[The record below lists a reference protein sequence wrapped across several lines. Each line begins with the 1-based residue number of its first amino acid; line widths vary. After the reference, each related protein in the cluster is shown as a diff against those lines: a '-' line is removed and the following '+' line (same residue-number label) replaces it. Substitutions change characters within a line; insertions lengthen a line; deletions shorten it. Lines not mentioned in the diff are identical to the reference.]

1 MFLGNSA
8 IQKLNGICTGYTMT
22 NETHVHS
29 VYTLIQP
36 IRNAENLSGRGRQ
49 CFFSVKWLW
58 KIIFSCKVMILPQNC
73 VLLKS
78 RNYTFFHVVFW
89 TVLSQ
94 FVCLLTS
101 KFKGFVCSTLLKKF
115 LFSPVFDSFLFNWL
129 PTTWIILNPWYF
141 AQLLQRQ
148 LVDNVCFQLNHHILR
163 IACQILA
170 INLVPLYSRRFFHLL

>member
-1 MFLGNSA
+1 MEFLGNSA

-36 IRNAENLSGRGRQ
+36 IRNAENLSGKGRQ

-78 RNYTFFHVVFW
+78 RNYTFFHAVFW

-101 KFKGFVCSTLLKKF
+101 KFKGVVCSTHSFSVLYLTVFCLIDCQLLESYWTHDILHSYYKDNLLIMF
-115 LFSPVFDSFLFNWL
+115 VFNWI
-129 PTTWIILNPWYF
+129 TTYWGY
-141 AQLLQRQ
+141 
-148 LVDNVCFQLNHHILR
+148 LVKF
-163 IACQILA
+163 
-170 INLVPLYSRRFFHLL
+170 